1 MFDFVNLKRFA
12 RVICL
17 IFCICTAYYMLLSNT
32 ESNKMAGF
40 DPYEILNVS
49 MDATNS

>member
-1 MFDFVNLKRFA
+1 MFNFENVKRFA

-17 IFCICTAYYMLLSNT
+17 VICICTSYCMLISNT

-49 MDATNS
+49 MDATSS